1 MRTLKKTA
9 EIVERTIA
17 EIDEQRDCSTP
28 LNDKLISDVCAKN
41 QISEEHIRKV
51 AGWKAKYAPRFST
64 EEMLRIREAKALLKK
79 HKIETI

>member
-1 MRTLKKTA
+1 MRTPRQTA

-28 LNDKLISDVCAKN
+28 LNDKLITDVCSKN

-51 AGWKAKYAPRFST
+51 AGWKKQYIPRMST
-64 EEMLRIREAKALLKK
+64 EQMLRIREAKALLRK
-79 HKIETI
+79 HNETV